1 MFVKY
6 IMDQVEVKDVVVNFL
21 AALDSESKIS
31 VPVDPVVL
39 ALLKELLKQSAG
51 PVSKTVNSIVSDGV
65 LDTKDIPKIVLLVTQ
80 LKNAEFPTI
89 SLDSFVSLVTLLVNA
104 LIDLE
109 FVKVAD
115 KARVLE
121 TLDDSLALLKITV
134 AGVESVGL
142 TRCC

>member
-1 MFVKY
+1 
-6 IMDQVEVKDVVVNFL
+6 MDKVEVKDVVVNFL
-21 AALDSESKIS
+21 TALDSDSKIS

-115 KARVLE
+115 KTRILE